1 MGFIRLLVSLCL
13 LLFSRQ
19 IASAADTLSIS
30 RGESPLSLSLELST
44 KYMWRGIE
52 YGNAPTTFAILSYEK
67 AGFSAYAEGVY
78 AINGSHS
85 EVDLGMGYT
94 FKDLFVGLADYYY
107 PSSVGEKDKYFKLSS
122 RKTGHYVEAYTMYS
136 PHYIPLWLTLSCY
149 VFGADKQQDGSQA
162 YSSYAEVGYI
172 YKFKND
178 NNLSI
183 AIGAN
188 LNRGFYTDYESGF
201 KVVNITLKYATAFK
215 LGNFR
220 LPVSA
225 SYVLN
230 PYREKSFFTLSL
242 YFDNRL

>member
-1 MGFIRLLVSLCL
+1 MNFLRILLNSVFVF
-13 LLFSRQ
+13 FSIQ
-19 IASAADTLSIS
+19 LSFATDTLAIKKT
-30 RGESPLSLSLELST
+30 ESPFCLTLELST

-107 PSSVGEKDKYFKLSS
+107 PSSVGEKDKYFKFSS
-122 RKTGHYVEAYTMYS
+122 RNTGHYVEAYTMYS
-136 PHYIPLWLTLSCY
+136 PYYIPLRLTLSCY
-149 VFGADKQQDGSQA
+149 VFGADKRKDGSQA